1 MASKNDLLRREEVIE
16 AIRSLD
22 VSEDLIASALSDLP
36 VYGKQEIGKYADSE
50 KKKMFAEFWNA
61 YPNKS
66 NRPAAERAFYH
77 IRNLKEKF
85 PTIMNGLRQH
95 AQSEMWQ
102 DRNGM
107 FIPFPARWLNQEGW
121 NNPVRSTKTRYGN
134 FDPEEAM
141 KRAIERSFDELEEKT

>member
-16 AIRSLD
+16 AIGVLGISRTPI
-22 VSEDLIASALSDLP
+22 ESALSDLP
-36 VYGKQEIGKYADSE
+36 VYGKQEIGKYANSE
-50 KKKMFAEFWNA
+50 KKKMFAEFWDA

-77 IRNLKEKF
+77 IRDLQAKF
-85 PTIMNGLRQH
+85 PMIMTGLKKH
-95 AQSEMWQ
+95 IQSEAWK

-107 FIPFPARWLNQEGW
+107 YIPFPARWLNQEGW
-121 NNPVRSTKTRYGN
+121 NNPVRSTKPRYGN

-141 KRAIERSFDELEEKT
+141 QNAIARSFNELEDQK